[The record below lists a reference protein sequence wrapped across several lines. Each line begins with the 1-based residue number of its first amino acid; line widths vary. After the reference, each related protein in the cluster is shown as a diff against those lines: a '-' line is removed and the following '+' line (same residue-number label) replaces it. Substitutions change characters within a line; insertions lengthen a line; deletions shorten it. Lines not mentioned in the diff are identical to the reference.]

1 MNRLSYRIV
10 FSTTRGQL
18 VAVAECASSHSKSC
32 GERAARKL
40 QTREM
45 QGLPS
50 LMRAGLLCA
59 TALAAWLAVQP
70 GALAQVIADTNAPA
84 NQRPTVLT
92 NWMGGPLVNIQT
104 PSAAG
109 VSRNTY
115 SRFDVGF
122 TDTVILNNN
131 RYSNPWL
138 ATGSAR
144 VILNEVNSSNP
155 SNLGGQIMVEG
166 YAPGN
171 ARADVVFA
179 NPSGI
184 NVNGVS
190 FFGTG
195 RVTLTTGTPVMNA
208 GALTG
213 FNVTKGTV
221 DVASMGMGVNG
232 AGSFA
237 DIISRSAVIGGVVRA
252 DQSINVVTGP
262 QTVDYATGATTPLAG
277 TGTQPALAIDT
288 KALGGMYAGSISL
301 LSTEAGVGVR
311 NQGTLQANTG
321 SGQLIVTADG
331 RLENTG
337 RMDAAYTSVAT
348 VVGNIDNSGNL
359 LGRQLLLA
367 SAGGDFNH
375 TGAGLAQNEA
385 STSPLSDPWHT
396 AYNIGSGMAQ
406 DTGSASQVFINAKRD
421 VNVAAGARISS
432 NASVSAADGA
442 LKKGQVVIS
451 SGRDVFLDNNSNLNA
466 NGAIQISSDGY
477 VSGNRATVSSA
488 SDDITMLAKQNI
500 GLFASN
506 VTGNKVHLE
515 TGSPFQE
522 TVSNIA
528 ITGGQLNGAQQT
540 SVIATGDLSIAT
552 GGYAGVGS
560 SEGHVYL
567 QAGKNLTVTHSSNAS
582 AAGHFTAKAG
592 GALTLQAAQGVQGVL
607 SGDTTAQSGQIV
619 RITAGQDVT
628 LSGASVSMTGTRINA
643 TNELAVEAST
653 GDITLNALTNTGG
666 TVADAVVLNAGADMS
681 VSAYGGSIRAQGL
694 AGTGANIHVLSNGA
708 TRLAHAA
715 VSSGPVASTLD
726 AKGKLVVGSVHET
739 GAVDIVGASLKAGG
753 AAQVSSE
760 GAITFTAVTAGT
772 GPVLPTVSG
781 ASVQIQ
787 GGSVTAPAAAFTA
800 SNGYVSVAA
809 TSGDLSMIGVP
820 GSASRSTVSATKN
833 VALHAEKNASLQGI
847 SASAGANLAVTSNT
861 GVVANTS
868 STLTAKDMLSISS
881 KGGQSHSSSQFTAGA
896 MSVYNE
902 TGALTLT
909 NSTLQ
914 TGVVTSAAMLS
925 VSGQMSVESG
935 EGIVVD
941 AGTRFIAGTDLS
953 IVAGTGNI
961 TITPDRN
968 TPSAAGMVLTPVQL
982 QAGRDITVGARNGVL
997 TFAGVAG
1004 VAGNPTAKVVTLNS
1018 KRDLRLFGS
1027 AVQLQAPKI
1036 SAVRDVN
1043 ITSTGGNVL
1052 IDGVKSAF
1060 TAYVPK
1066 ERVDALIGERTRY
1079 ETLISQ
1085 EQALLNAN
1093 TVYVTLKK
1101 EVANLQIAFDDYMSN
1116 GMEGVA
1122 LSQIL
1127 PLLRSKGAQLA
1138 TYEQNLTTFK
1148 SERDALVPMITT
1160 LSAKAKGAEHL
1171 GASIAG
1177 RNINVTSA
1185 AGLAVY
1191 GADVSGSGT
1200 VSLKSAG
1207 VLPIDSS
1214 AATTELQR
1222 PVGTLV
1228 AGLSDFYEYGAAGTS
1243 YHAFSLIS
1251 RPSVI
1256 SGAAGVTIQAAG
1268 DNPDARLIVNDS
1280 AIRSSAGTVSLQ
1292 SLGDMRLEAGQE
1304 EFYSKT
1310 VNTYTRRSWL
1320 GLRKKTT
1327 TTTKT
1332 TQSVAASPVVL
1343 ESQNITIK
1351 SGGSIDAYAT
1361 EFLAPQGQVQI
1372 TAANALNLHAVDEV
1386 NVSNFDAK
1394 TRSSFLGITYSKG
1407 TTTQSRTVSAQL
1419 PAKLVASMASTASG
1433 WNTVLQGTTIQT
1445 SLTGANI
1452 AAGVGPNARADA
1464 QVILDGIKKTVTESK
1479 TKESNYVVWQR
1490 QLGSGSTVETMTL
1503 PSFTGPTPPVF
1514 SAPGGL
1520 TVQVPEGELTAQIQ
1534 TLSQQPG
1541 MAYLNELGQRKDV
1554 NWQPVKLAFDQW
1566 SYEQEGLTPAGAALL
1581 GAAVAWATGSMGSEL
1596 LGEALGTQ
1604 LTGASALMADA
1615 AFTSLAAQAS
1625 ITLVNNKG
1633 NIGKTLSDLAKS
1645 DIVKA
1650 TIAAALTA
1658 GVLEKINAL
1667 DSIKGL
1673 NLGDPAAT
1681 KLAHNLINAGGRA
1694 LTNTAISGG
1703 NLEEAL
1709 KQALVGGLVDTA
1721 HGAVASQIKT
1731 AGFDYLSHKLAH
1743 ALAGCVAGAAAGGEC
1758 RDGAI
1763 GAAVGEVVAEMFK
1776 GQRPDLSSASD
1787 ADINAYREK
1796 VVAYSKLVAGAVS
1809 AYAGGDAQTAITT
1822 AETAVRNNYLNH
1834 YRKDGMLSLSE
1845 VEQYNQASAGCQAG
1859 DVAACG
1865 RRDILVAT
1873 SLSRDRALST
1883 ACGDGAA
1890 ANPVTCNQLVRE
1902 ARSFGNVVNG
1912 NYGGFVWANS
1922 PYRGFALNTNTVS
1935 APGRP
1940 ANFQDALARST
1951 ASGLALVV
1959 NGPEDLIVGAVV
1971 AYGGRAAVVA
1981 MEGAQKVL
1989 LLPNNLVIK
1998 VDSIDWTKQAFM
2010 PSLPAGAVSGVN
2022 LQTGEIVARLFGGQV
2037 VGYGNKVE
2045 LAPVLRSADNS
2056 TVWVTDITVQGQR
2069 GEALLGRQDRGI
2081 GLHNSEPVIDVWDP
2095 INGLAVSQKTL
2106 NWNAPSYA
2114 GSASAVEY
2122 QLKTYVDQLVAYQGT
2137 GDKTLMGLSERI
2149 TVPQINA
2156 KSLEVVLPSTGGSQ
2170 AHIDAVNR
2178 IIDYAKLN
2186 GIDAKIYRAN

>member
-18 VAVAECASSHSKSC
+18 VAVAECASSHSKGC

-40 QTREM
+40 QTREI

-70 GALAQVIADTNAPA
+70 GALAQVIADTNAPT

-213 FNVTKGTV
+213 FNVAKGTV

-560 SEGHVYL
+560 SAGHVYL

-760 GAITFTAVTAGT
+760 GAITFTAVTAGA

-833 VALHAEKNASLQGI
+833 VALHAEKNANLQGI
-847 SASAGANLAVTSNT
+847 TASAGANLAVTSHT
-861 GVVANTS
+861 GAITNA
-868 STLTAKDMLSISS
+868 STVLTAKDMLSLSS

-902 TGALTLT
+902 TGALTLN
-909 NSTLQ
+909 NSALQ
-914 TGVVTSAAMLS
+914 TGAVTSAAMLP
-925 VSGQMSVESG
+925 VSGQLSVESG

-961 TITPDRN
+961 TVTPDRS
-968 TPSAAGMVLTPVQL
+968 TPVAAGAVLTSDQL
-982 QAGRDITVGARNGVL
+982 QAGRDITIGTRNGVL

-1004 VAGNPTAKVVTLNS
+1004 ATGNPTAKVVTLNS
-1018 KRDLRLFGS
+1018 KRDLHLFGS
-1027 AVQLQAPKI
+1027 AVQLQAPKV

-1043 ITSTGGNVL
+1043 ITSLGGNLL

-1060 TAYVPK
+1060 TAYTPK
-1066 ERVDALIGERTRY
+1066 ARVDALVSEKNRY
-1079 ETLISQ
+1079 ETLIAQ
-1085 EQALLNAN
+1085 EQALLAAN
-1093 TVYVTLKK
+1093 PVYVALKK
-1101 EVANLQIAFDDYMSN
+1101 ESANLQADINLYMGS
-1116 GMEGVA
+1116 GWLEDSTYA
-1122 LSQIL
+1122 QIFL
-1127 PLLRSKGAQLA
+1127 VPQYQEISAQLA
-1138 TYEQNLTTFK
+1138 KYEVNLQYLT
-1148 SERDALVPMITT
+1148 SERNSLAPMITT
-1160 LSAKAKGAEHL
+1160 LSGKAKGAEHL
-1171 GASIAG
+1171 GATITG
-1177 RNINVTSA
+1177 KNINITSA

-1191 GADVSGSGT
+1191 GAEVQGSGA
-1200 VSLKSAG
+1200 VNIRSAG
-1207 VLPIDSS
+1207 VLPVDST
-1214 AATTELQR
+1214 AGTVELQK
-1222 PVGTLV
+1222 PIGTIL
-1228 AGLSDFYEYGAAGTS
+1228 AGLSDYYEYGAAGTS
-1243 YHAFSLIS
+1243 YHAFALIS
-1251 RPSVI
+1251 RPTVVA
-1256 SGAAGVTIQAAG
+1256 GAAGVTMQAVG
-1268 DNPDARLIVNDS
+1268 SNSDARLIVNDS
-1280 AIRSSAGTVSLQ
+1280 AIKSSAGTVSLQ

-1310 VNTYTRRSWL
+1310 INTYTRKSWL

-1332 TQSVAASPVVL
+1332 TQAVAASPVVL

-1361 EFLAPQGQVQI
+1361 EFLAPQGNIQI

-1394 TRSSFLGITYSKG
+1394 TRSSFLGITYSKS

-1419 PAKLVASMASTASG
+1419 PAKLVATMASTASG

-1464 QVILDGIKKTVTESK
+1464 LVILEGIKKTVTESK
-1479 TKESNYVVWQR
+1479 NKESNYVVWQR

-1503 PSFTGPTPPVF
+1503 PSFIGPTPPVF
-1514 SAPGGL
+1514 NAPGGL
-1520 TVQVPEGELTAQIQ
+1520 TVQVPEGELTTQIQ

-1581 GAAVAWATGSMGSEL
+1581 GAAVAWATGGMGSEL

-1673 NLGDPAAT
+1673 NLGDPTAT
-1681 KLAHNLINAGGRA
+1681 KLAHNLINASGRA
-1694 LTNTAISGG
+1694 LTNTVINGG

-1721 HGAVASQIKT
+1721 HGEVASKIKL

-1743 ALAGCVAGAAAGGEC
+1743 ALAGCVAGAAANGTC

-1763 GAAVGEVVAEMFK
+1763 GAAVGEVVAEMFD
-1776 GQRPDLSSASD
+1776 GQKPGAGATKEQLIAFDQ
-1787 ADINAYREK
+1787 K
-1796 VVAYSKLVAGAVS
+1796 VLAYSKLVAGAVS
-1809 AYAGGDAQTAITT
+1809 AYAGGNAQTAITT
-1822 AETAVRNNYLNH
+1822 AEVAVQNNYLSKPQLTALQNELNACKQNNCTEAQTNAVLDK
-1834 YRKDGMLSLSE
+1834 YVKLSASNDEALAACTTTVC
-1845 VEQYNQASAGCQAG
+1845 VEQHRKTIAEAATLSQEVMWEVGNLQASESLIGKLQGSERLNQGSTVQQMYARAERIEKARRELDLYVQSQCIGLSS
-1859 DVAACG
+1859 AACTTKLQSSQATAG
-1865 RRDILVAT
+1865 VVTEIFAGFTPAGVAVDIKDLLQANTMQDRSLAVLGIVLPGLGDGIKALVKSGVKSADGLVD
-1873 SLSRDRALST
+1873 LSRIASVPTGGEFSKWFDSLTSTEFDRLWSNPDARALIERR
-1883 ACGDGAA
+1883 
-1890 ANPVTCNQLVRE
+1890 LRE
-1902 ARSFGNVVNG
+1902 P
-1912 NYGGFVWANS
+1912 GGFHEW
-1922 PYRGFALNTNTVS
+1922 FMVS
-1935 APGRP
+1935 RVDKFKSWGMQADDIWSFRTKTDQLQWINPETGIPGKHGGHG
-1940 ANFQDALARST
+1940 
-1951 ASGLALVV
+1951 SGAFHYEL
-1959 NGPEDLIVGAVV
+1959 GQLIDGSS
-1971 AYGGRAAVVA
+1971 
-1981 MEGAQKVL
+1981 
-1989 LLPNNLVIK
+1989 
-1998 VDSIDWTKQAFM
+1998 SI
-2010 PSLPAGAVSGVN
+2010 N
-2022 LQTGEIVARLFGGQV
+2022 
-2037 VGYGNKVE
+2037 E
-2045 LAPVLRSADNS
+2045 L
-2056 TVWVTDITVQGQR
+2056 
-2069 GEALLGRQDRGI
+2069 
-2081 GLHNSEPVIDVWDP
+2081 
-2095 INGLAVSQKTL
+2095 
-2106 NWNAPSYA
+2106 YA
-2114 GSASAVEY
+2114 G
-2122 QLKTYVDQLVAYQGT
+2122 LVH
-2137 GDKTLMGLSERI
+2137 LSI
-2149 TVPQINA
+2149 KWNIPN
-2156 KSLEVVLPSTGGSQ
+2156 LPS
-2170 AHIDAVNR
+2170 
-2178 IIDYAKLN
+2178 II
-2186 GIDAKIYRAN
+2186 RR